1 MILTPIL
8 EGAGVNAS
16 PRSRVFPFPT
26 ILQAVATVVIL
37 AGILITS
44 GCVGVAGKPGTPGT
58 PGMSIDVSPA
68 SISFGSLTVGQ
79 SASKTLTVTNTGTKS
94 LTVSGISVAGS
105 GFSMKP
111 VALPMA
117 LTPGQSVIVSTSFTA
132 TASGAASGKVMISS
146 NAPDSPVI
154 VALAATGVS
163 KASDL
168 TVTPPSVSFGDVKMG
183 SESTQSVRFTNSG
196 SSSMTI
202 SSVAASGAGI
212 SVSGLSFPVNLAAGA
227 TATLNAMF
235 KPTKAGNASGTLMVT
250 SNSANSPDAIG
261 WSGTATTSS
270 SSAELTITPSPVAFG
285 TVPTGSTTTQT
296 IRLSNSGGSEL
307 TISGVSATGT
317 GMSVSGI
324 STPLNIAAGQSANLT
339 ASLKL
344 SSAGSANG
352 TIKISSNAA
361 GSPAQ
366 VSWSATAQASVV
378 TLSSNPGSLSF
389 GNVNIGTTDTLQTV
403 VKNTGNSDAKISK
416 VSVNGTGFSL
426 NGSGSGATLDPGQSL
441 TVSVNFDPKA
451 AGNNSG
457 SLTIT
462 SNASNPQL
470 AVALTGSGVTKSPAT
485 SHSVALEWDASK
497 SSVVGYYVYRSSKPS
512 GPYARLNSSAT
523 TNTSYSDSTVS
534 GGQVYYYVVTAVNS
548 SNIESTD
555 SNQVSATIPSN

>member
-1 MILTPIL
+1 MKLIPIL
-8 EGAGVNAS
+8 EGAGVNAHLRS
-16 PRSRVFPFPT
+16 PGFSFPT
-26 ILQAVATVVIL
+26 ILQAVTTVIIL
-37 AGILITS
+37 VGILFTS

-58 PGMSIDVSPA
+58 SGVSIDVSPA

-79 SASKTLTVTNTGTKS
+79 SASKTLAITNTGTKS

-105 GFSMKP
+105 GFSMKS
-111 VALPMA
+111 VALPMV
-117 LTPGQSVIVSTSFTA
+117 LTPGESMNVSTTFTA
-132 TASGAASGKVMISS
+132 AASGAASGKVMISS
-146 NAPDSPVI
+146 NAPDSPVV

-168 TVTPPSVSFGDVKMG
+168 TVTPPSVSFGDVKLG
-183 SESTQSVRFTNSG
+183 SESTQTVHFKNSG

-202 SSVAASGAGI
+202 SAVSASGAGV
-212 SVSGLSFPVNLAAGA
+212 SVSGLAFPATLAAGA
-227 TATLNAMF
+227 SASLNVMF
-235 KPTKAGNASGTLMVT
+235 KPTKAGNASGTLTVA
-250 SNSANSPDAIG
+250 SNAANSPDAIG
-261 WSGTATTSS
+261 WSATATTSS
-270 SSAELTITPSPVAFG
+270 SSADLTITPSPVTFG

-361 GSPAQ
+361 DSPAQ

-389 GNVNIGTTDTLQTV
+389 GNISIGTTDTLQTTI
-403 VKNTGNSDAKISK
+403 KNTGNSDAKISK
-416 VSVNGTGFSL
+416 ISVSGTGFSL
-426 NGSGSGATLDPGQSL
+426 NGTGSAATLDPGQSL

-451 AGNNSG
+451 AGNSSG

-462 SNASNPQL
+462 SNASNSQL
-470 AVALTGSGVTKSPAT
+470 AVALSGSGATKSPAT
-485 SHSVALEWDASK
+485 SHSVALDWDASK

-523 TNTSYSDSTVS
+523 TSTSYSDSTVS

-555 SNQVSATIPSN
+555 SNQVSVTVPSN